1 MTYLLYSK
9 IALFWITQEEVEL
22 TFFYLL
28 NRNSAVADFLDHE
41 SSWTHCHK
49 LNQCLS
55 LCLQLSLSNS
65 RPIYLCPSPATMV
78 IIHTF
83 IYVHLCAHIPAVS
96 IRIFAVSLV
105 KSLDLSEEQ
114 WSALFIPFHTREVNW
129 DWCIYINYCPFSW
142 SKRLLKIRSSFC
154 CFVKSA
160 LRK

>member
-9 IALFWITQEEVEL
+9 IALFWIAQEEVEL
-22 TFFYLL
+22 TFFTFLIEILL
-28 NRNSAVADFLDHE
+28 LQIFLDHE

-55 LCLQLSLSNS
+55 SASLSNS
-65 RPIYLCPSPATMV
+65 RPIYLCPSPATTV

-83 IYVHLCAHIPAVS
+83 IYVHLCAHIPAVAV
-96 IRIFAVSLV
+96 RIFAVSLV
-105 KSLDLSEEQ
+105 KSLDLLSEEQ

-142 SKRLLKIRSSFC
+142 SKRLLKIRTSFC
-154 CFVKSA
+154 CFVKSG